1 GRKAM
6 IIFGLLVSAFSSL
19 AMGLVNDLNLFYVL
33 GAVVGLF
40 SNAGGPAQQAMVAD
54 LLPEEKRADGYG
66 LIRVIGNLAVT
77 IGPMFGG
84 FLANRSFLLL
94 FILDAITST
103 ITAVIVFFA
112 LPETKPEVSK
122 ETDEEDFV
130 QTLSGYGKVLRDGL
144 FMAFLGTSMLAI
156 LVYSQMNSTLSVF
169 LRDMHGVSPAGFGWI
184 MSMNAGM
191 VVVLQFAITRW
202 LKKYPPMLVMVAGT
216 LLYAIGFS
224 MYGFISAVWL
234 FFVAMIIITLGEM
247 FVVPI
252 GQALVAC
259 FAPDEMRGRYMAM
272 YGFSWAI
279 PSAVAPLLA
288 GLIMDN
294 GDPNWVWYASGIVA
308 LLSVVGYYFLHSIGK
323 DRFCEMELPG

>member
-1 GRKAM
+1 MISRFFKDKVITVYREYPGAFWTLFGATFIDGLGSALVFPFFSLYITSKFNVGMIEVGTLFLIFTTTGVLGSFIGGAMTDKFGRKAM

-77 IGPMFGG
+77 IGPMIGG

-122 ETDEEDFV
+122 DADEEDFV

-144 FMAFLGTSMLAI
+144 FMAFLGASMLAI

-184 MSMNAGM
+184 RRGSG
-191 VVVLQFAITRW
+191 TR
-202 LKKYPPMLVMVAGT
+202 
-216 LLYAIGFS
+216 
-224 MYGFISAVWL
+224 
-234 FFVAMIIITLGEM
+234 
-247 FVVPI
+247 
-252 GQALVAC
+252 
-259 FAPDEMRGRYMAM
+259 RGGWGRWC
-272 YGFSWAI
+272 S
-279 PSAVAPLLA
+279 
-288 GLIMDN
+288 
-294 GDPNWVWYASGIVA
+294 
-308 LLSVVGYYFLHSIGK
+308 
-323 DRFCEMELPG
+323 